1 MKIEMKQNQNCLCTC
16 SSSRPLQAVVQKVL
30 LHVLVLPMQHPG
42 SCLQNKV
49 RTLVRALSLC
59 PFSFF
64 SGSGVAQGPAGFPR
78 YVHVPHVP
86 TSPVLE
92 VLQVRRQPQH

>member
-59 PFSFF
+59 PFSAAAA
-64 SGSGVAQGPAGFPR
+64 SLKDPPAF
-78 YVHVPHVP
+78 
-86 TSPVLE
+86 L
-92 VLQVRRQPQH
+92 